1 MSSVQKDTLSAEIL
15 RNISIIAED
24 ENLLNRLAKY
34 LRRIVKQKKDPAL
47 FTKEEFY
54 HRIDESLEQA
64 RQGKVTT
71 FDNVDEMNAWLST
84 L

>member
-1 MSSVQKDTLSAEIL
+1 MSSVQNDTLSAEIL

>member
-15 RNISIIAED
+15 RNISIITED

-34 LRRIVKQKKDPAL
+34 LRRIVKQKKDSAL

>member
-24 ENLLNRLAKY
+24 ENLLNRLAIY